1 MSAKDQ
7 NRKIILG
14 LKVKQLRVQKGLSF
28 AQLSK
33 QTNMSVSYLNEIEK
47 GKKYPKE
54 DKIANLARALET
66 TVHELTSV
74 ELSQKLA
81 PVGELLKS
89 NFLNELPLDL
99 FGIEL
104 SKVVEII
111 ANSPA
116 RVGAFISTLVDLSR
130 NYALREEN
138 FYFGALRSYLELH
151 YNYFEEIEQAVFSFK
166 RLFNIPQKYTL
177 DKEELK
183 KLLVNHYG
191 YQIEEGGLKS
201 YPELKNLRS
210 LFVPNKKTLLLNERL
225 TPIQQSFQF
234 AKELAFNYM
243 ELKDRA
249 PTSSLLKVNSF
260 EQIRNHAIAT
270 YFAVALLMDQQLF
283 LSELRHFFNNEKWDP
298 EAFVALLLRFDATPE
313 MFSHRFTNVLPKFFG
328 LKKMFFLRFVHNHD
342 TNKFEID
349 KELHL
354 NHRHHPHGNGLFEH
368 YCRRW
373 ISLSMLHNIPEDHSP
388 KGMPIVGVQKS
399 KYYGTKDEY
408 LCLTIVRKSYPNSN
422 LDVSITLGVLIDEF
436 AKEKIRFIDD
446 PAIPVK
452 VVNKTCER
460 CPISDCEERAA
471 PAVVINKR
479 IRKKEQEEAL
489 KRILDGEV

>member
-1 MSAKDQ
+1 MSSKSQ
-7 NRKIILG
+7 NRRIIFG
-14 LKVKQLRVQKGLSF
+14 LKVKQLRIQKELSF
-28 AQLSK
+28 AQLAK
-33 QTNMSVSYLNEIEK
+33 EAGMSVSYLNEIEK

-54 DKIANLARALET
+54 DKIKNLASALDT
-66 TVHELTSV
+66 TVAELTSL
-74 ELSQKLA
+74 ELSDRLA

-104 SKVVEII
+104 SKVVEMI

-116 RVGAFISTLVDLSR
+116 RVGAFISTLVDLAR

-151 YNYFEEIEQAVFSFK
+151 YNYFEEIEQAVHSFK
-166 RLFNIPQKYTL
+166 RLFSIKQKYTL
-177 DKEELK
+177 EKDDLK
-183 KLLVNHYG
+183 NLLINHYG
-191 YQIEEGGLKS
+191 YTIEEGGLKS

-210 LFVPNKKTLLLNERL
+210 LYVPKKKKLLLNNEL

-270 YFAVALLMDQQLF
+270 YFAVALLMDQNLF
-283 LSELRHFFNNEKWDP
+283 LSELRHFFNNDKWKP
-298 EAFVALLLRFDATPE
+298 EEFIALLLKFDATPE
-313 MFSHRFTNVLPKFFG
+313 MFSHRFTNILPKYFG
-328 LKKMFFLRFVHNHD
+328 LKKMFFLRFVHDHD
-342 TNKFEID
+342 KDNFEID

-373 ISLSMLHNIPEDHSP
+373 ISLSMLQEMPADQKPNLIP
-388 KGMPIVGVQKS
+388 KVGIQRS

-408 LCLTIVRKSYPNSN
+408 LCFTIVRQAYPRPNQN
-422 LDVSITLGVLIDEF
+422 VSITLGILLDEHSLDKVKF
-436 AKEKIRFIDD
+436 AND
-446 PAIPVK
+446 PAIPSLI
-452 VVNKTCER
+452 VNKTCER
-460 CPISDCEERAA
+460 CAIEDCKERAS
-471 PAVVINKR
+471 PATVINKR
-479 IRKKEQEEAL
+479 KRNKEQEEIL
-489 KRILDGEV
+489 KNILEE